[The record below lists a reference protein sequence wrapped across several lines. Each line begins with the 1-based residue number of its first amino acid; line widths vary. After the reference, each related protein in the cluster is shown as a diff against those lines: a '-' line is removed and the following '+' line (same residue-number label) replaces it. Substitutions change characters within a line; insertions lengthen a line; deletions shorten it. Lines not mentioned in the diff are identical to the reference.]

1 MREAIRDVEDENKKL
16 TSHDAKASRLLT
28 ATLHV
33 LILLLLNSHCYRI
46 MGAPVRASVQTENN
60 NNQQHLRE
68 FLFVPL
74 PLLLILPYTI
84 IH

>member
-33 LILLLLNSHCYRI
+33 LILLLGLNSQQEAG
-46 MGAPVRASVQTENN
+46 MGA
-60 NNQQHLRE
+60 
-68 FLFVPL
+68 
-74 PLLLILPYTI
+74 
-84 IH
+84 